1 MAKRKKTSEEKELNT
16 KSFKELIKIYSMDYK
31 LLIQSMSN
39 KFMIVEKWY
48 SDINPF
54 IKLSRMYE
62 FNEWNLLC
70 IEDTSKRNRLVDNFL
85 QSCLNTEDYETA
97 AFIRDTKISLENTI
111 KLKIELDENK
121 LLEI

>member
-1 MAKRKKTSEEKELNT
+1 MARRKKSLEEKELST
-16 KSFKELIKIYSMDYK
+16 KSFKELVKLYSMDYN
-31 LLIQSMSN
+31 LLIHNMSD

-70 IEDTSKRNRLVDNFL
+70 IEDSNKRDRLLDNFL
-85 QSCLNTEDYETA
+85 QKSINLEDYETA
-97 AFIRDTKISLENTI
+97 ALIRDTKIAIENTL
-111 KLKIELDENK
+111 KLRLDETK

>member
-1 MAKRKKTSEEKELNT
+1 MARRKKSLEEKELST
-16 KSFKELIKIYSMDYK
+16 KSFKELVKLYSMDYK
-31 LLIQSMSN
+31 LLIQSMSD

-70 IEDTSKRNRLVDNFL
+70 IDDTNKRDRLLDNFL
-85 QSCLNTEDYETA
+85 QKCLKLEDYETA
-97 AFIRDTKISLENTI
+97 VLIRDTKISLEKTL
-111 KLKIELDENK
+111 KLKLDESK

>member
-1 MAKRKKTSEEKELNT
+1 MAKRKKNSEEKELNT
-16 KSFKELIKIYSMDYK
+16 KSFKELVKIYSMDYK

-70 IEDTSKRNRLVDNFL
+70 IEDISKRNRLVDNFL

-121 LLEI
+121 LLEV

>member
-1 MAKRKKTSEEKELNT
+1 MAKRKKTLDENDLNT
-16 KSFKELIKIYSMDYK
+16 KSFKELVKIYNMDYK
-31 LLIQSMSN
+31 LLIQNISD

-70 IEDTSKRNRLVDNFL
+70 IDDVVKRNRLLDTFL
-85 QSCLNTEDYETA
+85 QKCLLTEDYETA
-97 AFIRDTKISLENTI
+97 VLIRDTRISLENNL
-111 KLKIELDENK
+111 KLKSEENK

>member
-1 MAKRKKTSEEKELNT
+1 MAKRKKTLDENDLNT
-16 KSFKELIKIYSMDYK
+16 KSFKELVKIYNMDYK
-31 LLIQSMSN
+31 LLIQNISD

-70 IEDTSKRNRLVDNFL
+70 IDDVVKRDRLLDTFL
-85 QSCLNTEDYETA
+85 QKCLLTEDYETA
-97 AFIRDTKISLENTI
+97 VLIRDTRISLENTL
-111 KLKIELDENK
+111 KLKSEENK

>member
-1 MAKRKKTSEEKELNT
+1 MARRKKSVEEKELTT
-16 KSFKELIKIYSMDYK
+16 KSFQDLVKLYNMDYK
-31 LLIQSMSN
+31 LLIQNMSN

-70 IEDTSKRNRLVDNFL
+70 LDDTSKRDKLLDTFL
-85 QSCLNTEDYETA
+85 QNCLQVEDYETA
-97 AFIRDTKISLENTI
+97 AIIRDTKNSVYRILKLRLEE
-111 KLKIELDENK
+111 KK

>member
-1 MAKRKKTSEEKELNT
+1 MAKRKKTLEEKELSTN
-16 KSFKELIKIYSMDYK
+16 SFKELVKLYSMDYK

-70 IEDTSKRNRLVDNFL
+70 IEDDTKRNKLLENFL
-85 QSCLNTEDYETA
+85 QKCLSTEDYETA
-97 AFIRDTKISLENTI
+97 ALIRDTKISLENTL
-111 KLKIELDENK
+111 KLKQDKNS
-121 LLEI
+121 LLEV